1 MYRSAQTLFNQGKIE
16 EGRRHL
22 SLLFRVHPKTR
33 WAAEGHVAW
42 GRQAEARGEWS
53 EAVEH
58 LDDPGIQALAPK
70 RRAQAALAA
79 GDALAM
85 LDRFADARTRAATAL
100 ESATTADDQTLRREA
115 RTLSARLEILGL
127 PAPPPR
133 VAAAIQEPE
142 ISLFPPLSLGSV
154 APASAPGQ
162 ASVSTPLDLPIPAGH
177 VVWLDFF
184 QTNCPHCEK
193 TYPQVRTQSEE
204 AVDNGVAVAWIG
216 YDDSADPKSPPDLEP
231 YRAYIRRY
239 PRPGLVAVDFAH
251 IATFAMFQGRGSPWT
266 VLIDRKGLVRYCDVY
281 NEVKVRDKL
290 TQLLS
295 E

>member
-1 MYRSAQTLFNQGKIE
+1 MYRTSQTLFNQGKIE
-16 EGRRHL
+16 EGRHHL
-22 SLLFRVHPKTR
+22 SNLFRVHPNTR

-42 GRQAEARGEWS
+42 GRQAEARGKWS

-58 LDDPGIQALAPK
+58 LNAPGIQSLAPK
-70 RRAQAALAA
+70 RRAQADLAA

-85 LDRFADARTRAATAL
+85 LDRFADARIRAATAL
-100 ESATTADDQTLRREA
+100 ESATAADNRDLEREA
-115 RTLSARLEILGL
+115 RTLSARLELLGL
-127 PAPPPR
+127 PAPLPR
-133 VAAAIQEPE
+133 VAAVIQQPE
-142 ISLFPPLSLGSV
+142 IPVFALPNSPA
-154 APASAPGQ
+154 APPGQ
-162 ASVSTPLDLPIPAGH
+162 DSASPSVDLPIPTGC

-184 QTNCPHCEK
+184 QTTCPHCEK
-193 TYPQVRTQSEE
+193 AYPQVKPQSEE
-204 AVDNGVAVAWIG
+204 AMANGVAVAWIG
-216 YDDSADPKSPPDLEP
+216 YDDSADRTSPPDLEP

-251 IATFAMFQGRGSPWT
+251 TTAFEMFQGRGSPWT
-266 VLIDRKGLVRYCDVY
+266 VLIDRKGIVRYCDVY